1 MKYPT
6 EDSRMAAQLF
16 ERGMY
21 HETIALLINSSS
33 NTDYDAEDVKEM
45 ILEFRNNQPTS
56 ENGKL
61 YDAAAG
67 FVFNPQKRR
76 KAKRIFLSVV
86 AAFAVIMIAIGFF
99 VSWKPVLITVASLF
113 GVILILFL
121 IFFIMA
127 KTGVLDKIID
137 R

>member
-1 MKYPT
+1 MKYPI
-6 EDSRMAAQLF
+6 EDSKRAVQLL
-16 ERGMY
+16 ERGMS

-33 NTDYDAEDVKEM
+33 NTDYAAADVKEM
-45 ILEFRNNQPTS
+45 ILEFRNNQPAS
-56 ENGKL
+56 ENGRL

-76 KAKRIFLSVV
+76 KAKRIFLL
-86 AAFAVIMIAIGFF
+86 AIAIFAVIMIAIGLF
-99 VSWKPVLITVASLF
+99 VSWKPVLITVASIF

-121 IFFIMA
+121 TFFVMV
-127 KTGVLDKIID
+127 KTGVMDKIID